1 MRRRT
6 LLATLVCLAACR
18 RAPGPAPSPA
28 AAPVLE
34 EARSLIA
41 RGDADGALSKLAAA
55 TPQDADV
62 LYLQGA
68 AWAAKAETA
77 PAGAGLKSEEQQ
89 ALSFFDRAAAANPN
103 LALAHLGIAE
113 ILAPYA
119 LRAVVSSPPSRRGR
133 PADATPPVASEATP
147 ERVIQAYRRA
157 AQADTTSI
165 PIVDGWIDFTRKAG
179 RLEEADAAFQELLR
193 RDKENAAPFV
203 RYGDFLA
210 VEKKD
215 GVAAIAQYAQA
226 LIWRPSDTEARAK
239 IADIYL
245 AEAQSHYDH
254 KEYATAEARLA
265 DAKRYVD
272 PGTPQRQSYD
282 AQTARLA
289 ALRSR

>member
-6 LLATLVCLAACR
+6 LLATVACLAACTR
-18 RAPGPAPSPA
+18 GPAPAPSPSS
-28 AAPVLE
+28 APALE

-41 RGDADGALSKLAAA
+41 GGNGDAALAKLATAN
-55 TPQDADV
+55 PQDAEV

-68 AWAAKAETA
+68 AWATKAETA
-77 PAGAGLKSEEQQ
+77 PAAAGLKPEEQQ
-89 ALSFFDRAAAANPN
+89 ALSFFDKAVAINPN
-103 LALAHLGIAE
+103 LALAHLGTAE
-113 ILAPYA
+113 VLAPYA
-119 LRAVVSSPPSRRGR
+119 LRALPSATPGRRGR
-133 PADATPPVASEATP
+133 PTEAPPPVAPEATP

-157 AQADTTSI
+157 AQADRSSI
-165 PIVDGWIDFTRKAG
+165 PIAEGWIEFARKAG

-210 VEKKD
+210 EEKKD
-215 GVAAIAQYAQA
+215 GMGAIAQYSQA
-226 LIWRPSDTEARAK
+226 LIWRPSDTESRGK

-245 AEAQSHYDH
+245 AQAQGHYDH
-254 KEYATAEARLA
+254 KEYATAQARLT

-272 PGTPQRQSYD
+272 PGTPQRQRYD
-282 AQTARLA
+282 DLAARIG